1 MFDKAQGRVFALP
14 CGCDF
19 PMAVVAGLRAR
30 LRTAPPEAMARVTLY
45 VNTNRMQAR
54 IVSIFTQSG
63 ASFLPKLRLIPD
75 LGADPRVR
83 LPAPVSTL
91 RRQLV
96 LSKLITALLQ
106 AQPNLAPRAAVFDL
120 ATSLTQLLD
129 EMQSEGVAPSAL
141 AELDVSQHS
150 EHWQRAQAFLR
161 IITPLFAQENGPEAR
176 RRNATAQLAA
186 LWQAAPPQDPIIVAG
201 STGSRRA
208 TAEFMQNVAALPQG
222 ALILPGFDFEV
233 PDAVWQQMDDVLTS
247 EDHPQYRFRK
257 LMDRLNIAHN
267 DIGLW
272 HDTPSPAPNRNRL
285 VSLSLRPAPVTD
297 QWLRDGPKLDDLIAA
312 TIDLTLIEAPSA
324 RSEATAIALVLREA
338 AHNNVKAALITP
350 DRMLSRQVT
359 AALDR
364 FGIIPD
370 DSAGRPLAL
379 SAAGRFLRHIAELRC
394 EVLTIDRLIALLKH
408 PLCASGENRGPHLLL
423 TRALELRLRHKGPAF
438 PTLND
443 VVTWAATQK
452 TPGAVAWAQSLA
464 PIFSAQSAPA
474 PMPLADHIAAHRNL
488 AQAVA
493 AGAADGS
500 GALWQQPAGE
510 AALALITEMTTESDA
525 GGEMTAQ
532 EYRHMF
538 DSLIMRQDLRE
549 PVTAHPNVLIWG
561 TIEARVQGCD
571 LVILGGLNDAIWP
584 KLPAPDP
591 WLNRKMR
598 KDAGLLLPDRQIG
611 LAAHDYQQAIGA
623 ARVVLTRALR
633 SSESETVP
641 SRWLNRLTNLMD
653 GLPQKNGPDA
663 LAAMRARGQIWLARG
678 AALDMP
684 LPAQRAHPQL
694 QPSPRPA
701 PQPPLSARP
710 KELALT
716 ALETLIINPY
726 HIYARYILRLRPL
739 PPLRAQVD
747 ARDRGTVI
755 HKILEDFVKYQP
767 DNEPRLA
774 ARARLMG
781 LAAEILAQE
790 IPFPMTRALWMARI
804 ARVADVFLAKNAT
817 FEGRALAME
826 SKGRLALPNLD
837 FTLVGTPD
845 RIDMLPNGDLHL
857 IDYKT
862 GAPPPEAAQKTHRK
876 QLLFAALLAQKGGFA
891 QLGPVDVAK
900 ISYVSLGSDVKII
913 QTSLTPARLAEE
925 WDDLTGLLA
934 AYGLYETGYTAR
946 RADFE
951 TRHSRDYDHLSR
963 FGEWQTSDPATPILL
978 GAVQDALVKMGAG
991 NDTF

>member
-1 MFDKAQGRVFALP
+1 MFDQNQSRVFALP

-19 PMAVVAGLRAR
+19 PAALVAGLRAR
-30 LRTAPPEAMARVTLY
+30 LHSAPPEAMARVTLY

-54 IVSIFTQSG
+54 ITSIFTQNG
-63 ASFLPKLRLIPD
+63 ASFLPKLRLITD
-75 LGADPRVR
+75 LASDARVR
-83 LPAPVSTL
+83 LPSPISKL
-91 RRQLV
+91 RRQLI
-96 LSKLITALLQ
+96 LSNLITALLQ

-129 EMQSEGVAPSAL
+129 EMQSEGVSPDTL
-141 AELDVSQHS
+141 AGLDVSQHS

-161 IITPLFAQENGPEAR
+161 IITPLFAQDNGPEAR
-176 RRNATAQLAA
+176 RRAAVSQLAA
-186 LWQAAPPQDPIIVAG
+186 LWQAVPPQDPIIVAG
-201 STGSRRA
+201 TTGSRRA

-222 ALILPGFDFEV
+222 ALILPGFDFDT

-247 EDHPQYRFRK
+247 EDHPQFRFRK
-257 LMDRLNIAHN
+257 LMDRLNISHR
-267 DIGLW
+267 DIALW
-272 HDTPSPAPNRNRL
+272 HNTPSPAPSRNRL
-285 VSLSLRPAPVTD
+285 ISLSLRPAPVTD
-297 QWLRDGPKLDDLIAA
+297 QWLRDGPDLDDLITA
-312 TIDLTLIEAPSA
+312 TQDLTLIEAPSA
-324 RSEATAIALVLREA
+324 RSEAVAIALILREA

-408 PLCASGENRGPHLLL
+408 PLCASGQNRGVHLLL
-423 TRALELRLRHKGPAF
+423 TRELELKLRHKGPAF
-438 PTLND
+438 PSLGDVTL
-443 VVTWAATQK
+443 WAAAQNH
-452 TPGAVAWAQSLA
+452 PDAAAWAQSLA
-464 PIFSAQSAPA
+464 PIFAANSGAAPL
-474 PMPLADHIAAHRNL
+474 PLADHIAQHMRL
-488 AQAVA
+488 AEAIA
-493 AGAADGS
+493 AGAPDGS
-500 GALWQQPAGE
+500 GALWHKAAGE
-510 AALALITEMTTESDA
+510 AALALMREMATEADA

-549 PVTAHPNVLIWG
+549 AVTAHPNVLIWG

-623 ARVVLTRALR
+623 PRVVLTRALR
-633 SSESETVP
+633 NSESETVP
-641 SRWLNRLTNLMD
+641 SRWLNRLTNLME
-653 GLPQKNGPDA
+653 GLPQKNGKAA
-663 LAAMRARGQIWLARG
+663 LAAMRERGKTWLAMG
-678 AALDMP
+678 AALDLP
-684 LPAQRAHPQL
+684 QPAQRALPYL

-701 PQPPLSARP
+701 PQPPLAARP

-739 PPLRAQVD
+739 PPLRAQLD

-755 HKILEDFVKYQP
+755 HKILEEFVKHAP
-767 DNEPRLA
+767 DAEPHAL
-774 ARARLMG
+774 ARARLMA
-781 LAAEILAQE
+781 LADQVLRQE

-804 ARVADVFLAKNAT
+804 FRAADKFLTKTAA

-826 SKGRLALPNLD
+826 SKGRLTLPDLG
-837 FTLVGTPD
+837 FTLLGTPD
-845 RIDMLPNGDLHL
+845 RIDLLPDGRLHL

-900 ISYVSLGSDVKII
+900 ISYVSLGGDVKII
-913 QTSLTPARLAEE
+913 ETNLTPERLAEE
-925 WDDLTGLLA
+925 WADLTGLIA
-934 AYGLYETGYTAR
+934 AYGRYNTGYTAR

-951 TRHSRDYDHLSR
+951 SRHPRDFDHLSR

-978 GAVQDALVKMGAG
+978 GTSEQEGG
-991 NDTF
+991 Q